1 MVIYAARRTRTS
13 LRRPRNFLA
22 CLSLLSLTRG
32 ERAAS
37 SLSFPLSARL
47 FLSLS
52 LSLSRD
58 TLDHK
63 RRSLGTCIGFLSTI
77 IGSVACAI
85 GRLSLI
91 FTIISSQRRASKRA
105 SSIGTRRM
113 GDEFKFPIFSDRCL
127 VIKDKSYKRSLF
139 VDALCP

>member
-1 MVIYAARRTRTS
+1 
-13 LRRPRNFLA
+13 
-22 CLSLLSLTRG
+22 
-32 ERAAS
+32 
-37 SLSFPLSARL
+37 
-47 FLSLS
+47 
-52 LSLSRD
+52 
-58 TLDHK
+58 
-63 RRSLGTCIGFLSTI
+63 
-77 IGSVACAI
+77 
-85 GRLSLI
+85 LSLI